1 MLLGNIEGYHP
12 VDAMKGNLAPLQE
25 RVFNYD
31 DFSTGDNVQID
42 AGHFSKTADAKE
54 VDEFLTTLN
63 DIFENNKYQNK
74 MIAVNLADKDVLGNM
89 IFPLAQSRNFIGA
102 LLRYLSLPGTDL
114 SKYSGIK
121 IVFYK
126 GEKYFM
132 LDCGTYNKDTDYKIL
147 VGCLEQLMGEWL
159 IKKPTSYQFTGG
171 DDVVSKSTPSL
182 KPTVDTKE
190 VAERKVE
197 EKKKDVVTAVARKV
211 DEEDTTES
219 PEDAISDEQI
229 AAMITSIQND
239 DPATPRLSKARTSR
253 MARLNDA
260 FLDKMTRGVSNQ
272 QLIAASDIPP
282 EKQLVT
288 EPIKVDSI
296 NADQFAEQKFSSFN
310 NTYNPDKDISAA
322 MYRLSQLAYPIS
334 IVDVNVEDTSTV
346 MDYVY
351 TYKYKLED
359 SFGKQFTLT
368 FDYPKFINNRFMKL
382 RGNQKTL
389 NGQLLLMPC
398 IKTETDTVQ
407 VVSNYNKIFIRLAG
421 MANKSTNYSDVL
433 GKALGKIAD
442 GKVKIPNFKVT
453 RGDNSSVCSIYE
465 LPVDYVDIASQFNR
479 VETKDWIYFFDQ
491 GIYYEVYNAD
501 KTQGIPYA
509 VNKEN
514 GTILYYSG
522 ENYQS
527 SATGGTYMMTQMMVR
542 SMSIDSPQFTELV
555 ESIKPAKRLAYS
567 QASIMASHIPLVVV
581 IGYGLGLSKLIR
593 KLGLPE
599 DELYGW
605 KDVRPR
611 LTMYSDASYIKFADG
626 YFVYPNTYVNSILFS
641 GLDQVDCS
649 IYKRFE
655 VDGRSMWLDFLDQF
669 GGRILADGLD
679 NFEELFLDPITQ
691 QVCKECHLPTEYYDL
706 LLYGN
711 ALLADT
717 AFNRHVDITGNRY
730 RSNEI
735 VAGYFYKC
743 LCRAYEEYKLNIKR
757 GRKANTTLSMKR
769 SAVIDAVLADPMSSD
784 LSTLTPLLE
793 VEMANTVSFKGLS
806 GMNADRAYS
815 LDKRTFDDSMIN
827 KVALSTG
834 FASNVG
840 IVRQTTI
847 DMQIEGERG
856 YIKPTKKDDMSITK
870 TFSMSEAV
878 TPFCSTHNDPFRTAM
893 TFIQSTKHSMLTE
906 KSSPTLITNGADQAM
921 VHMVSDTY
929 AFKAKAN
936 GTVKEVTADY
946 ILIQYDNGGSDY
958 VDTTDRVEKNS
969 DGGFYVPMKLDAD
982 VKPGQRIKQ
991 GDVVAHNPYCFS
1003 RKIGESDM
1011 LTYQPGLLTKIAIMN
1026 TDEGFEDSCSIDT
1039 WLSEAMSSRVIAEV
1053 DCTLG
1058 AMTNVYEIVK
1068 IGQPI
1073 QEGEPLIIFQNEFD
1087 EKDANILLKNI
1098 TDGDMVSDLG
1108 RIRKKSKYTGI
1119 VKDIKIY
1126 RTCEIEELSDS
1137 LQKIIKDY
1145 EKAIKA
1151 KRAFYNKNKI
1161 HGEQWLE
1168 PDHKMDPTGRL
1179 KDVDGVKF
1187 FFYIEYFDQMGVG
1200 DKTVAEAANKGVVK
1214 YIIPEGDE
1222 CYSEFRPEE
1231 KVHAFFAARSF
1242 NARMVCSPWIS
1253 GAINKTMI
1261 ELDRRVKKELGIPV
1275 KPIEDIE

>member
-1 MLLGNIEGYHP
+1 MLLGNIEGFRP

-25 RVFNYD
+25 RTFNYN
-31 DFSTGDNVQID
+31 DFATGDNVSID
-42 AGHFSKTADAKE
+42 AGHFSKTEDAKE
-54 VDEFLTTLN
+54 VDEFLSTLN
-63 DIFENNKYQNK
+63 DIFEENQYHTKV
-74 MIAVNLADKDVLGNM
+74 IAVNMADNEQLGNM

-102 LLRYLSLPGTDL
+102 LLRYLSLPGTNL
-114 SKYSGIK
+114 SKYNGIK

-126 GEKYFM
+126 GEKYFI

-147 VGCLEQLMGEWL
+147 VGCLEQLMGEW
-159 IKKPTSYQFTGG
+159 IIDKRRTYNFTG
-171 DDVVSKSTPSL
+171 DDGSVSKSTPSL
-182 KPTVDTKE
+182 KGSVDSKE
-190 VAERKVE
+190 VAEEEVE
-197 EKKKDVVTAVARKV
+197 ANKKRVVQMVANKI
-211 DEEDTTES
+211 DSEDTTES

-229 AAMITSIQND
+229 AAMISSIQND
-239 DPATPRLSKARTSR
+239 DPGTPRLSKARTSR
-253 MARLNDA
+253 MTKLNDA
-260 FLDKMTRGVSNQ
+260 FLDKMTRGVSNR
-272 QLIAASDIPP
+272 QLVSAPDLPP
-282 EKQLVT
+282 EMQLVV

-296 NADQFAEQKFSSFN
+296 NADQFAEQKFTSFN
-310 NTYNPDKDISAA
+310 STYNPDKDISAC
-322 MYRLSQLAYPIS
+322 MYRLSQLSYPIS
-334 IVDVNVEDTSTV
+334 IVDLNVEDTSTV

-368 FDYPKFINNRFMKL
+368 FDFPKFINSRFMKL

-398 IKTETDTVQ
+398 LKTDTDTVQ

-421 MANKSTNYSDVL
+421 MANKSTNASDVL
-433 GKALGKIAD
+433 GKVLGKIAD
-442 GKVKIPNFKVT
+442 GKVTIPNFKVT

-501 KTQGIPYA
+501 KSQGIPYA
-509 VNKEN
+509 VNKQS
-514 GTILYYSG
+514 GTILYYKG
-522 ENYQS
+522 NDN
-527 SATGGTYMMTQMMVR
+527 ATDTGSYLMTQVLMR
-542 SMSIDSPQFTELV
+542 SMSMDSNAFRELC
-555 ESIKPAKRLAYS
+555 ESTKPAKRLAYS

-593 KLGLPE
+593 KIGLPDNE
-599 DELYGW
+599 AYGW
-605 KDVRPR
+605 KDKRPSININ
-611 LTMYSDASYIKFADG
+611 SDASYIKFADG

-649 IYKRFE
+649 VYKRSE
-655 VDGRSMWLDFLDQF
+655 VDSRSMWLDFLDQF

-691 QVCKECHLPTEYYDL
+691 QVCKECHLPTDYYDL

-717 AFNRHVDITGNRY
+717 AYNRHVDITGNRY

-743 LCRAYEEYKLNIKR
+743 LCRSYEEYKLNIRR
-757 GRKANTTLSMKR
+757 GRRANASLSMKR
-769 SAVIDAVLADPMSSD
+769 SAVIDAVLSDPMSSD

-936 GTVKEVTADY
+936 GVVKEVTADY
-946 ILIQYDNGGSDY
+946 ILIQYDNGTSDY
-958 VDTTDRVEKNS
+958 VDTTDKVEKNS

-982 VKPGQRIKQ
+982 VKPGQKIKQ
-991 GDVVAHNPYCFS
+991 GDVLAHNPYCFS
-1003 RKIGESDM
+1003 RKVGESDM

-1039 WLSEAMSSRVIAEV
+1039 WLSEALASRVIAEV
-1053 DCTLG
+1053 DCAIG
-1058 AMTNVYEIVK
+1058 PMTNVYDIVK
-1068 IGQPI
+1068 IGQSI

-1126 RTCEIEELSDS
+1126 RTCEIDELSES
-1137 LQKIIKDY
+1137 LQKIVNEY
-1145 EKAIKA
+1145 ERGIKA
-1151 KRAFYNKNKI
+1151 KRAFYKKNKI

-1168 PDHKMDPTGRL
+1168 PDHKMEPTGRL

-1187 FFYIEYFDQMGVG
+1187 FFYIEYFDQMGIG
-1200 DKTVAEAANKGVVK
+1200 DKVVAEAANKGVSK

-1231 KVHAFFAARSF
+1231 HVHAFFAARSF